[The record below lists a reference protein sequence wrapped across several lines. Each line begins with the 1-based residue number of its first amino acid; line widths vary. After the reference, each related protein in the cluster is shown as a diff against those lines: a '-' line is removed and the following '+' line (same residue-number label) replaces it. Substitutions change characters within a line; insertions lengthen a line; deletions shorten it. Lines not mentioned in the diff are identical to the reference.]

1 MLGRIYTIVPA
12 AGSAVRMGLGYSK
25 AYLDISGV
33 PLLTRTLKAL
43 LNNDHLDMI
52 TAAVRPDEVGLCKM
66 EIVKKY
72 ELEDQVTV
80 LGGGDERQHTVWE
93 LLSVIPADRDIVL
106 VHDGARPFV
115 TSHLINEVLSA
126 AVQWGAA
133 IAAMPATDTV
143 KLSEDG
149 GETVSSTL
157 SRENFYLVQTPQ
169 AFHRDVLMAA
179 YRRAR
184 KENYQ
189 ATDDSSLVEWNG
201 HPVRIVPG
209 DPGNIK
215 ITTLDDL
222 EHARWILSSR
232 EK

>member
-1 MLGRIYTIVPA
+1 MRGRIHTIVPA

-52 TAAVRPDEVGLCKM
+52 TAAVRPDEVDLCKR

-72 ELEDQVTV
+72 GLEDQVTV

-215 ITTLDDL
+215 ITTLDNL

>member
-1 MLGRIYTIVPA
+1 
-12 AGSAVRMGLGYSK
+12 MGLGYSK

-52 TAAVRPDEVGLCKM
+52 TAAVRPDEVDLCKR

-72 ELEDQVTV
+72 GLEDQVTV